1 MYAKLVLL
9 PINCAFLPLV
19 YLFSRMISLARSRAP
34 SATPWPGLPL
44 ATSEVTIMT
53 GDITITTSIETGSHQ
68 HVPGDTLTQ
77 RPGLTA
83 RRGFRPAGRSS
94 TGASGAAPATGGG
107 RGAGRTGGTAGNS
120 RGPANFGWTGGGRV
134 RLENPASCSFNPDT
148 PQLQAGGQVL
158 VPPPRK
164 IVPSANDARLYV

>member
-1 MYAKLVLL
+1 
-9 PINCAFLPLV
+9 
-19 YLFSRMISLARSRAP
+19 MISLARSRAP

-53 GDITITTSIETGSHQ
+53 ADSTITTSIETGSHQ

-83 RRGFRPAGRSS
+83 RRGSRPGGRSS
-94 TGASGAAPATGGG
+94 TEASGAAPATGGG
-107 RGAGRTGGTAGNS
+107 RGAGKTGGTAGNS

-134 RLENPASCSFNPDT
+134 RLENAAPCSLLPALCSFNPDT
-148 PQLQAGGQVL
+148 PVASRRTSACTPTQEDS
-158 VPPPRK
+158 
-164 IVPSANDARLYV
+164 PSANDARLYVKVPVSPIMWV